1 MNRVLKGGPWT
12 FDNQVLLLF
21 RWKSGMIAGNVKF
34 ESVSC
39 WVQILGVPFDMV
51 SPSVV
56 EAVGGQIGVVKE
68 VEK

>member
-12 FDNQVLLLF
+12 FDNQVLLLV
-21 RWKSGMIAGNVKF
+21 RWKSGMIAGKVKF

-51 SPSVV
+51 SSSVV

>member
-21 RWKSGMIAGNVKF
+21 RWKSGMTAGNVKF
-34 ESVSC
+34 ELVSC
-39 WVQILGVPFDMV
+39 WVQIWGVPFDMV